1 MWYVPTAPRAAALHN
16 SYNNEIS
23 FIRIRRSMHTVEEF
37 QALLDAAVDGVL
49 LIDHQGHVQAFN
61 RAAERLFGYNAREV
75 LGNNVSMLMA
85 EPDRSHHDG
94 YLARYVT
101 TRQPHII
108 GRGREVEAR
117 RKDGSVFPVFLSVGA
132 VDGTEP
138 PRFVGFVQ
146 DISFRR
152 RAEENTHRLQERLTH
167 VSRLA
172 TVGEMS
178 GGIAHELNQPLTAV
192 ANYAQ
197 ACDRLLGMPDP
208 DIEEIR
214 GALKQI
220 TAQAVRAGDIIR
232 RLRSLAR
239 NDVVKR
245 VPTDVNA
252 MIGELTEL
260 ISLDSKT
267 HEVSYKLELAQD
279 LPAACVDRAQIQQVI
294 LNLVRN
300 AIEAQAECSG
310 KRELVISTL
319 GVPDGDIEITVCDNG
334 PGVLQ
339 SIAPRLFDPFCTSKP
354 HGIGLGLA
362 ISRTIVK
369 SHEGS
374 LDYRP
379 NAPSGACFVIR
390 LPRVKQDQP

>member
-1 MWYVPTAPRAAALHN
+1 MKSGSFASGGVHTA
-16 SYNNEIS
+16 
-23 FIRIRRSMHTVEEF
+23 EEL
-37 QALLDAAVDGVL
+37 QALLDAAVDGII
-49 LIDHQGHVQAFN
+49 LIDHLGHVRAFN
-61 RAAERLFGYNAREV
+61 RAAERLFGYEAREV

-85 EPDRSHHDG
+85 EPERGNHDR
-94 YLARYVT
+94 YLARYVD
-101 TRQPHII
+101 TREPHII
-108 GRGREVEAR
+108 GRDREIEAR
-117 RKDGSVFPVFLSVGA
+117 RKDGSVFPVVLSVGA
-132 VDGTEP
+132 VDGAEP
-138 PRFVGFVQ
+138 PRFVGLVH
-146 DISFRR
+146 DISLRC

-197 ACDRLLGMPDP
+197 ACDRLLGMADP

-239 NDVVKR
+239 NDVMKR
-245 VPTDVNA
+245 VPTDINA
-252 MIGELTEL
+252 LIGELSEL
-260 ISLDSKT
+260 IALDTKT
-267 HEVSYKLELAQD
+267 REVSYRLEFSPN
-279 LPAACVDRAQIQQVI
+279 LPDTRVDRAQIQQVV

-300 AIEAQAECSG
+300 AVEALAESAG
-310 KRELVISTL
+310 KRELVIRTL
-319 GVPDGDIEITVCDNG
+319 ALTDGDVEIAVCDNG
-334 PGVLQ
+334 PGVPQ
-339 SIAPRLFDPFCTSKP
+339 SVVPRLFDPFCTTKP
-354 HGIGLGLA
+354 HGTGLGLA

-379 NAPSGACFVIR
+379 NTPTGACFVLR
-390 LPRVKQDQP
+390 LPRVKRDQT

>member
-1 MWYVPTAPRAAALHN
+1 MKSASFAPD
-16 SYNNEIS
+16 SP
-23 FIRIRRSMHTVEEF
+23 HTVEEF
-37 QALLDAAVDGVL
+37 QALLDAAVDGVI
-49 LIDHQGHVQAFN
+49 LIDHQGNVQSFN
-61 RAAERLFGYNAREV
+61 RAAERLFGYEAREV

-85 EPDRSHHDG
+85 EPDRSQHDRH
-94 YLARYVT
+94 LARYVV
-101 TRQPHII
+101 TREPHII
-108 GRGREVEAR
+108 GRGREIEAR

-132 VDGTEP
+132 VGGAEP

-146 DISFRR
+146 DVSFRR
-152 RAEENTHRLQERLTH
+152 RAEEDTHRLQERLTH

-178 GGIAHELNQPLTAV
+178 AGIAHEINQPLTAV

-197 ACDRLLGMPDP
+197 ACDRLLGTPDP

-239 NDVVKR
+239 NDVMQR
-245 VPTDVNA
+245 VPTDINA
-252 MIGELTEL
+252 LIGELIDL
-260 ISLDSKT
+260 IALDTKT
-267 HEVSYKLELAQD
+267 HEVSYQLELAQD
-279 LPAACVDRAQIQQVI
+279 LAETSVDRAQIQQVV

-300 AIEAQAECSG
+300 AVEALTESPG
-310 KRELVISTL
+310 KRELIIRTL
-319 GVPDGDIEITVCDNG
+319 TTPEEEVEIAICDNG
-334 PGVLQ
+334 PGVMQ
-339 SIAPRLFDPFCTSKP
+339 SIVPRLFDPFCTTKP
-354 HGIGLGLA
+354 HGTGLGLA
-362 ISRTIVK
+362 ISRTIIK

-379 NAPSGACFVIR
+379 NAPVGACFIVR
-390 LPRVKQDQP
+390 LPRIKLDPI

>member
-1 MWYVPTAPRAAALHN
+1 MVTPEL
-16 SYNNEIS
+16 
-23 FIRIRRSMHTVEEF
+23 
-37 QALLDAAVDGVL
+37 QALLDAAVDGVI
-49 LIDHQGHVQAFN
+49 LIDHLGHVHAFN
-61 RAAERLFGYNAREV
+61 RAAERLFGYEAQEV

-85 EPDRSHHDG
+85 EPDRSLHDRH
-94 YLARYVT
+94 LARYVA
-101 TRQPHII
+101 TREPHII
-108 GRGREVEAR
+108 GRGREIEAR

-132 VDGTEP
+132 VDGAEP

-146 DISFRR
+146 DVSFRR
-152 RAEENTHRLQERLTH
+152 RAEEDTHRLQERLTH

-178 GGIAHELNQPLTAV
+178 AGIAHELNQPLTAV

-197 ACDRLLGMPDP
+197 ACDRLLGMTDP
-208 DIEEIR
+208 DIEEVR

-239 NDVVKR
+239 NDDMKR
-245 VPTDVNA
+245 VPTDINA
-252 MIGELTEL
+252 LIGELTEL
-260 ISLDSKT
+260 IALDTKT
-267 HEVSYKLELAQD
+267 REVSYKLELASD
-279 LPAACVDRAQIQQVI
+279 LPETCVDRAQIQQVV

-300 AIEAQAECSG
+300 AVEALAESAS
-310 KRELVISTL
+310 KRELVIRTL
-319 GVPDGDIEITVCDNG
+319 ALADGDVEIAVCDNG

-339 SIAPRLFDPFCTSKP
+339 SIVPRLFDPFCTTKP
-354 HGIGLGLA
+354 HGTGLGLA

-379 NAPSGACFVIR
+379 NAPAGACFVAR
-390 LPRVKQDQP
+390 LPKVKQD